1 LKVIITGSHSSKIY
15 GETIKDIQKN
25 KIPYENCCPKKYYL
39 SGEEISKN
47 IKNCVS
53 RIESSFI
60 KKCPDILVLFGDRYE
75 VLAGLIAA
83 FGKKILLVHVHGGSV
98 TQGSFDD
105 QVRHAIT
112 KMSHIHLTPIKEYAD
127 RIHQM
132 GEEKYRIKIVGSPGL
147 DYIKKYSSNLRSKL
161 IKNFL
166 SKKEKKFVLVCFHS
180 ETNNLKGLKKQLKIL
195 GETIN
200 NIRHKIIITYP
211 NSDPGSKDIINYFKK
226 ITKENQKKILLI
238 QSADLDYYYLMKK
251 CEYIL
256 GNSSSGIVEAASFG
270 KSVINLGSR
279 QNGKLI
285 PSNVINCKFNNYLI
299 NKAITKIENEN
310 YKKKINRINPYGNG
324 NSGKIIGNY
333 LSKLKIKEKF
343 FQKKFITK

>member
-1 LKVIITGSHSSKIY
+1 
-15 GETIKDIQKN
+15 
-25 KIPYENCCPKKYYL
+25 
-39 SGEEISKN
+39 
-47 IKNCVS
+47 
-53 RIESSFI
+53 
-60 KKCPDILVLFGDRYE
+60 
-75 VLAGLIAA
+75 
-83 FGKKILLVHVHGGSV
+83 
-98 TQGSFDD
+98 
-105 QVRHAIT
+105 
-112 KMSHIHLTPIKEYAD
+112 
-127 RIHQM
+127 
-132 GEEKYRIKIVGSPGL
+132 
-147 DYIKKYSSNLRSKL
+147 
-161 IKNFL
+161 
-166 SKKEKKFVLVCFHS
+166 
-180 ETNNLKGLKKQLKIL
+180 
-195 GETIN
+195 
-200 NIRHKIIITYP
+200 
-211 NSDPGSKDIINYFKK
+211 
-226 ITKENQKKILLI
+226 
-238 QSADLDYYYLMKK
+238 MKK